1 MKKMLLPIMAL
12 IVGIGISAFTKVNQ
26 MDSDLV
32 WFEVNSSGQA
42 LHPTDGGVQGD
53 SSPFGCSTGSLKCAT
68 ALSISQN
75 EVQQNMDGSYQIASG
90 VDITS
95 SSYYDARE
103 FKNQ

>member
-1 MKKMLLPIMAL
+1 MKKMLLPMIAL
-12 IVGIGISAFTKVNQ
+12 VVAVSLSAFTKIQ
-26 MDSDLV
+26 RTDSDLV

-53 SSPFGCSTGSLKCAT
+53 TSPFGCSTGTLKCAT

-75 EVQQNMDGSYQIASG
+75 EVQENMDGSYQIASG

-95 SSYYDARE
+95 SSYYNARE
-103 FKNQ
+103 FKSQ

>member
-1 MKKMLLPIMAL
+1 MIAL
-12 IVGIGISAFTKVNQ
+12 VVALSLSAFTKAKQ

-53 SSPFGCSTGSLKCAT
+53 SSPFGCSTGTLKCAT

-75 EVQQNMDGSYQIASG
+75 EVQENMDGSYRIASG

-95 SSYYDARE
+95 SSYYNARE